1 MVENIRTQITN
12 AQKENMNGVYVVN
25 EMQIRK
31 RDKVNSHSGK
41 T

>member
-12 AQKENMNGVYVVN
+12 AQKESMKDVYVVN

-31 RDKVNSHSGK
+31 
-41 T
+41 

>member
-12 AQKENMNGVYVVN
+12 AQKENMKDVYVVN

-31 RDKVNSHSGK
+31 RDKVNSHPGK